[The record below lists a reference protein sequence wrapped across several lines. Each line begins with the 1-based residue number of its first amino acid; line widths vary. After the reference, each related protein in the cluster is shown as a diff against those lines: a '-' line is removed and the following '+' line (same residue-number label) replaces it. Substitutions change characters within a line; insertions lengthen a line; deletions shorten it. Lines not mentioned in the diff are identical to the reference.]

1 MNSGPVE
8 IGTHSGCVNR
18 LPLFA
23 DIMIR
28 TLAPY
33 ALGGGTL
40 GKEIRHQG

>member
-8 IGTHSGCVNR
+8 TGTHSGCVNR

-33 ALGGGTL
+33 TLGGGTL
-40 GKEIRHQG
+40 GKEIMHQG